1 MVRHLIYILCTTSVY
16 LPISLL
22 FCHFPSISS
31 NKDSVT
37 QAASMRDEIIIYI
50 LKSGY
55 FHTESGDMSW
65 WWNMEIRNE
74 GMTYIAEKH
83 ILPIKA

>member
-1 MVRHLIYILCTTSVY
+1 M
-16 LPISLL
+16 
-22 FCHFPSISS
+22 
-31 NKDSVT
+31 T